1 MMPFFLLKN
10 FDKSRIFRILV
21 EMFNLKYQK
30 MENNFHS
37 ILVFKKDLDHMTE
50 RQLRNTLLEVE
61 SLKNAIEN
69 KLWGI

>member
-1 MMPFFLLKN
+1 
-10 FDKSRIFRILV
+10 
-21 EMFNLKYQK
+21 MFNLKYQK

-37 ILVFKKDLDHMTE
+37 ILVFKKDLDQMTE